1 MKLPFEE
8 LIPENSQAFIAKV
21 IMIAS
26 QLGIKPAWLMLTMR
40 IETAGT
46 FKASIQNPLTKA
58 TGLIQFMPST
68 AIGLDTT
75 VQDLAKMSNVQQLD
89 YVYKYL
95 KMYASKMK
103 SYEDVY
109 LAVFYPAAV
118 GKADDYV
125 FGTTLEMRKA
135 IAVQNACYDVDKDLD
150 VTKWEVKAAIKKFIP
165 KGFEADFA

>member
-1 MKLPFEE
+1 MKLPFED
-8 LIPENSQAFIAKV
+8 LVTENRQAFIAKV

-46 FKASIQNPLTKA
+46 FRASIQNSLSKA

-68 AIGLDTT
+68 AVGLDTT
-75 VQDLAKMSNVQQLD
+75 IQDLEKMSNVQQLD

-95 KMYASKMK
+95 KIYASKMK

-109 LAVFYPAAV
+109 LSVFYPAAV
-118 GKADDYV
+118 GKPDDYV
-125 FGTTLEMRKA
+125 FGTTPQMRKA

-165 KGFEADFA
+165 KEFESEFL